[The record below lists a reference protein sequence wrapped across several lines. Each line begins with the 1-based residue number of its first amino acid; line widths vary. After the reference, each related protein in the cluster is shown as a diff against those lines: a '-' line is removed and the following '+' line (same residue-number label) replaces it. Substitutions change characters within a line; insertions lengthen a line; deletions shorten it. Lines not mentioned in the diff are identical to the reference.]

1 MEDVVKQFQE
11 PLSLILRWG
20 HVLAAIVAV
29 GGLLFSRF
37 ALVPALEDLDDST
50 RDRVHEGIRRSW
62 LKWVIGAITL
72 LLITGLANYLLM
84 ISRVNAEAWGGDGRA
99 WMRFHGYHAFM
110 GVKILFAFALFYLA
124 SALVGRGEATRWAR
138 DDRRKWLTIAVG
150 LGLAVVILSGYL
162 RQMHT
167 GPNTIPRADDGE
179 RMGDGDGTTA
189 GARGGFGGGMGGMA
203 EDDFGGGGF
212 GGGGFGGGFG
222 GGRGRGPRGGGE
234 PPDEGTPE
242 PGADRPEAPPAAV
255 DTPPQADPPDEGTPE
270 PGADAPANSPAPAGA
285 GG

>member
-1 MEDVVKQFQE
+1 MEDVIKQFQE
-11 PLSLILRWG
+11 PLSLVLRWG

-29 GGLLFSRF
+29 GGLFFSRF
-37 ALVPALEDLDDST
+37 GLLPALDDLDDAT

-72 LLITGLANYLLM
+72 LLLTGLANYLLM
-84 ISRVNAEAWGGDGRA
+84 ISRVNAEAWGGNGRT

-124 SALVGRGEATRWAR
+124 SALVGRGEGTQWAR
-138 DDRRKWLTIAVG
+138 DDRKKWLTLAVG

-179 RMGDGDGTTA
+179 RMGDGDGAAA
-189 GARGGFGGGMGGMA
+189 GGGGGFGGGMGMGGMGD
-203 EDDFGGGGF
+203 DDFGGGGF
-212 GGGGFGGGFG
+212 GGGGFGGG
-222 GGRGRGPRGGGE
+222 RGRGPRGGGP
-234 PPDEGTPE
+234 PPDDGTPASEADRPAAPTAEGDAPSPSVPPAEGTRE
-242 PGADRPEAPPAAV
+242 PGADEQPA
-255 DTPPQADPPDEGTPE
+255 TPE
-270 PGADAPANSPAPAGA
+270 PASAGA
-285 GG
+285 